1 MLTNDQLLVDRPR
14 LLIVDDSRMVRA
26 SLKKHLSDT
35 YDLLEE
41 ADGEA
46 GWARLTLDDTIR
58 LVISDVSMPKLDGH
72 ALLERIRSAADK
84 RISRIPVII
93 ISGDDDDEAK
103 IHAVSLGASDFI
115 TKSTDQVELLARIQS
130 NLARSAAEKELV
142 EAQKVIAEET
152 TTDAVTGLFTKNS
165 LIKQGD
171 KLLAYTRRHD
181 QAMSVLSLT
190 IDRFDELLNRYPEA
204 VCNKILQ
211 LVGKM
216 LTGKLR
222 GEDVVA
228 RCEEQHFV
236 IVLPVASLNQAL
248 IAADRICQS
257 TSAAKI
263 TFKGDTLKL
272 SCSIGVASRDQIEKD
287 HDFQALLS
295 LAVARRKHAQ
305 DQGGNW
311 IEANLAVDVAAA
323 EPPALVT
330 DHSPSEVKADAEQI
344 DSGSITVSQAIDW
357 LQAGRHEEVIAHMP
371 ALFHELMP
379 LLELMN
385 AYYGLQLPL
394 DAARQKLDAG
404 H

>member
-1 MLTNDQLLVDRPR
+1 MLTNDNLLVERPR

-26 SLKKHLSDT
+26 SLKKHLADT

-46 GWARLTLDDTIR
+46 GWARLTLDNMIQ

-72 ALLERIRSAADK
+72 ALLQRIRSSEDQ
-84 RISRIPVII
+84 RIRRVPVII
-93 ISGDDDDEAK
+93 ISGDDDDDAK
-103 IHAVSLGASDFI
+103 SHAVSLGASDFI

-130 NLARSAAEKELV
+130 NLARSTAEKELV
-142 EAQKVIAEET
+142 EAQKTIAEDA
-152 TTDAVTGLFTKNS
+152 TTDAVTGLFTRNS

-228 RCEEQHFV
+228 RCEDQHFV

-263 TFKGDTLKL
+263 TFKGDTIKL
-272 SCSIGVASRDQIEKD
+272 SCSIGVASRDQIEKE
-287 HDFQALLS
+287 HDFLSLLS

-311 IEANLAVDVAAA
+311 IEANLAVEVASTEPAPLLPMSA
-323 EPPALVT
+323 EN
-330 DHSPSEVKADAEQI
+330 
-344 DSGSITVSQAIDW
+344 TVSPDAGQIESDNIKIQQAIDW
-357 LQAGRHEEVIAHMP
+357 LTAGRHEEVIAHMP
-371 ALFHELMP
+371 ALFHELLP

-385 AYYGLQLPL
+385 AYYGLGLPL
-394 DAARQKLDAG
+394 DAARQKMQNNS
-404 H
+404 